1 MIIHNKIVST
11 VLRVLIGLVFIA
23 SAILKYIS
31 IDVFDLFIF
40 EHNLFSISV
49 TETLTRLLITA
60 ELLIGIMLVFSIH
73 VRIAYYACMLFLV
86 GFTIYLFLLPY
97 LFDVDIQHCHC
108 FGEAII
114 LNRTQSILKNIVLL
128 ICLFFVL
135 PKFSKFYQWETW
147 VMLGLGA
154 VIFIIFISINAPN
167 YVYTIIHKDKLQID
181 IPIYQSALSNSNK
194 QTEFT
199 DGKQIICM
207 YSTGCQYCRR
217 SAMKLHLI
225 VKNNQLPED
234 KIKAIFWGGTPD
246 TLVYNFFS
254 NQKIPAI
261 EHTTFRVD
269 TFLRIT
275 DGSMPVILFSDN
287 GTITHKANYVT
298 LNEKEVVDFLT
309 SE

>member
-1 MIIHNKIVST
+1 MTIHHKIVST
-11 VLRVLIGLVFIA
+11 ILRILIGLVFIA

-31 IDVFDLFIF
+31 IDVFDLFVF

-49 TETLTRLLITA
+49 TETLTRLLITV
-60 ELLIGIMLVFSIH
+60 ELLIGIMFVFGIY

-114 LNRTQSILKNIVLL
+114 LNRIESIFKNIVLL

-135 PKFSKFYQWETW
+135 PKFSKLYQWEIW

-154 VIFIIFISINAPN
+154 VILIIFMSVNTPN

-181 IPIYQSALSNSNK
+181 IPTYQSALSNSNK
-194 QTEFT
+194 KSEFIN
-199 DGKQIICM
+199 GKQIICM
-207 YSTGCQYCRR
+207 YSTGCKYCRR
-217 SAMKLHLI
+217 SAMKMHLI

-246 TLVYNFFS
+246 TTIHHFFS
-254 NQKIPAI
+254 DQKIPTI
-261 EHTTFRVD
+261 EYTTFRVD
-269 TFLRIT
+269 TFLQIT
-275 DGSMPVILFSDN
+275 DGRMPVILFSDN
-287 GTITHKANYVT
+287 GTITHKVNYVT
-298 LNEKEVVDFLT
+298 LTEKEVVNFLT
-309 SE
+309 TK